1 MSLVEGRISCGGS
14 RADKVCC
21 LPDNQGHIPVLLASN
36 RHYISA
42 TVFRSRYDIF
52 GVQPRLYMDILL

>member
-1 MSLVEGRISCGGS
+1 MAAAGPIRC
-14 RADKVCC
+14 A
-21 LPDNQGHIPVLLASN
+21 DNQGHIPVLLASN
-36 RHYISA
+36 RHYISV